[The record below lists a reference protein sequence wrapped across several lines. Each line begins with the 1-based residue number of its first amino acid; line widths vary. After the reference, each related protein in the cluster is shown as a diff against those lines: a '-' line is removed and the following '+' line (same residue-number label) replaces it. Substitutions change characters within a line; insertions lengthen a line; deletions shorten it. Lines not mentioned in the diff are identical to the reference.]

1 MFAGF
6 NPFPPHLMLRGGAQ
20 IVARAHP
27 YHQICAGRT
36 FAAQQPRYYSHS
48 GGTSSPRAT
57 DMDERR
63 LLRQPARKL
72 ATLFTALACACL
84 HVPADATV
92 FRCVDVNGANT
103 YSDRPCAPPEADR
116 PEQADATG
124 TGGAART
131 ADGAKVK
138 KAARVLDLLRIAPA
152 EPETFVLQRTVDDAA
167 PDLVKA
173 LDPDNAVWTPANP
186 KWHSVL
192 EFVKG
197 DLRQDVQTALRR
209 STAETARVTAQT
221 FAARADE
228 ADLDATLGFL
238 ESGDG
243 ARYLALQNQMREVL
257 YDALA
262 SLLAQESVPTETPDD
277 ATLHRRQEILSLTVD
292 YRILKDGGGPPPADL
307 EAGSAAVME
316 YSARHD
322 GQSLDAL
329 VYEYGPYLPHIRSFA
344 DSPLGKRLF
353 RALEPAVR
361 TYLALSST
369 ATTDFAEAEL
379 DRYFFRWRA
388 VYGPPLRS
396 AARTTVIIRGRVVAI
411 SRTTQLTVSAAG
423 SAEGMAIVCEQ
434 REDST
439 YKISHRLTEANAQ
452 AAALKTIQNR
462 CRAEQHLPPL

>member
-1 MFAGF
+1 MRQVASHTQ
-6 NPFPPHLMLRGGAQ
+6 NLCRTHVRG
-20 IVARAHP
+20 
-27 YHQICAGRT
+27 
-36 FAAQQPRYYSHS
+36 AAASLLSTIRRDLKSLAS
-48 GGTSSPRAT
+48 G
-57 DMDERR
+57 MDERR
-63 LLRQPARKL
+63 LLRQRARKL
-72 ATLFTALACACL
+72 ATLSMAIACAYL
-84 HVPADATV
+84 GVRADAAV
-92 FRCVDVNGANT
+92 FRCVDVNGSNT
-103 YSDRPCAPPEADR
+103 YSDRPCAPPDGG
-116 PEQADATG
+116 QAGQSDPSAAGAT
-124 TGGAART
+124 TRT
-131 ADGAKVK
+131 VDSAKVK

-192 EFVKG
+192 EFVKA

-209 STAETARVTAQT
+209 STADTARVTAQT

-228 ADLDATLGFL
+228 ADLDSTLVYL
-238 ESGDG
+238 ESGNG
-243 ARYLALQNQMREVL
+243 ARYLALQNQVRQVL

-277 ATLHRRQEILSLTVD
+277 TALRRRQEVLSLTVD
-292 YRILKDGGGPPPADL
+292 YRILRDGGGPSPADL
-307 EAGSAAVME
+307 QAGSAAVME

-322 GQSLDAL
+322 GQALDAL
-329 VYEYGPYLPHIRSFA
+329 IDEYGPDLPRIRSFT

-361 TYLALSST
+361 TYVALSST

-396 AARTTVIIRGRVVAI
+396 TASTTVIIRGRAVAI
-411 SRTTQLTVSAAG
+411 SHTTQLTVSAAG

-434 REDST
+434 REDSA
-439 YKISHRLTEANAQ
+439 YKVSHRLTDTNSQ